1 MKKNESKL
9 PNCEKK
15 EFQEKEKE
23 HAGGAIVKQVI
34 AENFSLSEKK
44 KTKVCKLRSFH

>member
-9 PNCEKK
+9 PNYEKK

-44 KTKVCKLRSFH
+44 TKVCKL